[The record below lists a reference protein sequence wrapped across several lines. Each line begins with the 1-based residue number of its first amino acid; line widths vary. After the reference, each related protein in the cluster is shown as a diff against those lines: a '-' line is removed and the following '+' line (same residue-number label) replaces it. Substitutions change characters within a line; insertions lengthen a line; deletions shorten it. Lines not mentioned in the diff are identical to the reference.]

1 MTHENDG
8 TAHHIRAD
16 PAPVD
21 ISARTLRMIEEAAE
35 NFRRGVVGPPVDP
48 ERLKRLA
55 S

>member
-1 MTHENDG
+1 MTYENDG
-8 TAHHIRAD
+8 TARRVRAD
-16 PAPVD
+16 PEPVA

-48 ERLKRLA
+48 ERLRRLA

>member
-1 MTHENDG
+1 MTYENDG
-8 TAHHIRAD
+8 RAHRVRAD
-16 PAPVD
+16 PVPVD
-21 ISARTLRMIEEAAE
+21 ITAKTLRMIEEAAA